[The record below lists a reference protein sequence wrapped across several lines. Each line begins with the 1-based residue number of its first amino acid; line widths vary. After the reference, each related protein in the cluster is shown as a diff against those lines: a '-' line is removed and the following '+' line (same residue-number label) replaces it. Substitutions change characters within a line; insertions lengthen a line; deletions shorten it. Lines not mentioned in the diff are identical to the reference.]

1 MSHTERGIELLIIC
15 FVAFIVLSNLMGIKI
30 TAIGRVEFSVALL
43 AFPFTFLI
51 TDIITE
57 IKGKSYA
64 QRVVRHACVALL
76 LVLLFQLLFVALP
89 FAERSFVQQEY
100 TAVFGSSTRIL
111 AASLVA
117 FAFSQFHDVWAFDF
131 WRQLTKGRFLWI
143 RNNLST
149 IISQAIDTLIFMH
162 LAFLYIP
169 FLPAFINTSP
179 TFTSAYVIQLA
190 LPYYGL
196 KVVMA
201 LLDTPLIYLGRRLL
215 RVKNS

>member
-1 MSHTERGIELLIIC
+1 MSRAERGIEILTVC

-30 TAIGRVEFSVALL
+30 TTIGRIEFSVALL
-43 AFPFTFLI
+43 VFPFTFLI

-57 IKGKSYA
+57 LRGKSYA
-64 QRVVRHACVALL
+64 QRVVRHACLALL

-89 FAERSFVQQEY
+89 FAERSSVQEEY
-100 TAVFGSSTRIL
+100 TVVFGSSIRIL
-111 AASLVA
+111 IASLAA
-117 FAFSQFHDVWAFDF
+117 FALSQFHDVWAFDF
-131 WRQLTKGRFLWI
+131 WRRLTKGRFLWI

-149 IISQAIDTLIFMH
+149 IISQAIDTLLFMH

-169 FLPAFINTSP
+169 FLPELINTTP
-179 TFTSAYVIQLA
+179 AFTPGYVIRLA

-201 LLDTPLIYLGRRLL
+201 LLDTPLVYLGRKLL
-215 RVKNS
+215 RVKK